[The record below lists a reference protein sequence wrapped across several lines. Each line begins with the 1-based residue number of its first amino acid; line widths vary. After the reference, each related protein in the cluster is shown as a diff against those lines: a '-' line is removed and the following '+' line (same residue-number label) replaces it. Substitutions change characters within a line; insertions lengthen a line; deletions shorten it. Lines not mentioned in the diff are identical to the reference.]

1 MKRIASTV
9 IEVIMAA
16 GNLLEEF
23 LLFILNEVSKKIEGE
38 E

>member
-1 MKRIASTV
+1 MKVVSVV
-9 IEVIMAA
+9 IEVIRAA

-23 LLFILNEVSKKIEGE
+23 LLFILNAVSKKIEGE